1 MIKCLILISTLV
13 KQKPQSTALC
23 GFAGNPRFGG
33 GVGIEP
39 TSVYLQIFIWYGF
52 RLIAMTLLP
61 GLPP

>member
-1 MIKCLILISTLV
+1 MFNLDFNPCKAKAAEHCTLW
-13 KQKPQSTALC
+13 LR
-23 GFAGNPRFGG
+23 GIPRFGG

-39 TSVYLQIFIWYGF
+39 TSVYLQIFIRYGF